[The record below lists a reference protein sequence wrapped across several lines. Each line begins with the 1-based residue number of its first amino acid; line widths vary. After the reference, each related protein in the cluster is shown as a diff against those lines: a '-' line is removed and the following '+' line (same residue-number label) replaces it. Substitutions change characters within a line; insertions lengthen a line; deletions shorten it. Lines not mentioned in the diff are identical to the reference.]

1 MNTVITIVLYSNRY
15 SMSLKVTLLGTGV
28 GIPQQGR
35 SQAAIIVETERPL
48 LLDCGAGTLLRLD
61 DAGIDVENLETVL
74 LTHLHLDHVS
84 DLLALA
90 NARYL
95 QRLPRLEIYGP
106 VGTTAWLE
114 TLHSAFPYLEKME
127 IMAHEVRPMGDF
139 SVQGFDVFAEGAK
152 HSVTALAYRIEA
164 EGKVLV
170 YSGDTEPSPR
180 VAALAQGADLLIHE
194 CSFPE
199 PFDVS
204 NHTTPKR
211 LGRLL
216 KNVQG
221 VVLTHFYPQAQGYEE
236 EMAREVSEL
245 SGLPVVAGWDMMT
258 SIF

>member
-1 MNTVITIVLYSNRY
+1 
-15 SMSLKVTLLGTGV
+15 MSIKVTLLGTGV
-28 GIPQQGR
+28 GIPQPGR
-35 SQAAIIVETERPL
+35 SQAAILVETERPL

-61 DAGIDVENLETVL
+61 QAGIDVENLDVVL

-95 QRLPRLEIYGP
+95 RRLPGLEVYGP
-106 VGTTAWLE
+106 VGTAAWLK

-127 IMAHEVRPMGDF
+127 VTAHEVRPMDDF
-139 SVQGFDVFAEGAK
+139 SVQGFDIFAEEAK

-164 EGKVLV
+164 EEKVLV

-180 VAALAQGADLLIHE
+180 VAALAEGADLLIHE

-199 PFDVS
+199 PFDVT
-204 NHTTPKR
+204 NHTTPKK

-216 KNVQG
+216 KNVKR
-221 VVLTHFYPQAQGYEE
+221 VVLTHFYPQAQGCEE
-236 EMAREVSEL
+236 DMALEVSEL
-245 SGLPVVAGWDMMT
+245 SGAPVLAGWDMMT
-258 SIF
+258 MIL